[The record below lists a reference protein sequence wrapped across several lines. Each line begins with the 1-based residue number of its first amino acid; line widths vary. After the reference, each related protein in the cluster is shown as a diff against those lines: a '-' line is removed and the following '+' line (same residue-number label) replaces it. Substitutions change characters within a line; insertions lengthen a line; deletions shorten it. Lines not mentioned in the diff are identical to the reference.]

1 HKDGPLLIVAGAGTG
16 KTTVVTQRIL
26 WLLTNPHNS
35 PASPSYLK
43 RGLGALQKGRV
54 DVVKP
59 ENILAMTFTDKAAEE
74 MVDRIDQLLPYG
86 YTDLWVMTFHGFC
99 ERILKQHGLDIGIP
113 NDFKLMNQTDA
124 WFLVRKNLEE
134 FSLDYY
140 KPLGNPTKFIHA
152 LLQHFSR
159 CKDEAVGPGEYLE
172 YGKGLALNSD
182 QETHNSPRPSYLKRG
197 VPPLK
202 VRGGEEELCNTDSK
216 RINEIAEAYH
226 VYQQQLLDNN
236 ALDFGDL
243 LLYTLKLFR
252 ERPNIL
258 KQYQEQFKYVLV
270 DEFQDTNWVQY
281 ELVKL
286 LAAPRN
292 NLTVVADDD
301 QAIYQWRGA
310 SVSNVLRFKDD
321 YPKSEQVVL
330 VENYRSQQNIL
341 DTAYAFIQ
349 KNNPYRLE
357 YQLSTVEDIVKH
369 AKERGVA
376 LKNFKPIN
384 KKLKAMVGGEG
395 VIEHIHAGTQE
406 EEARMVV
413 EKILELQRP
422 DLRKSENR
430 SLVSWSD
437 FAILVR
443 ANSQANV
450 FMRALDAADIPYQFM
465 ASEGLYAK
473 PVVLDLLAYLRLLDN
488 YHESPAVYRV
498 LNWSVLG
505 IAPGD
510 IATLLQVARRK
521 SWSLYEVLK
530 QLQTIG
536 GIAPDTRRRVT
547 ELLGWIERH
556 RSLSRDKTAGQ
567 VLLAI
572 LEDTGYLKA
581 LTKASEKDR
590 RALDAVGAIRQ
601 LYKKIEAF
609 ERTAKEPTVQH
620 FMEYMD
626 LALESGDE
634 GSLEQDVESGPET
647 VKILTVH
654 GAKGLEFAHVFI
666 VNLVELR
673 FPSMDRKD
681 PIQLPEA
688 LVKEIAPD
696 ADVHIQEERRL
707 FYVAMTR
714 AKHGLYFTSADD
726 YGGTRK
732 KKASRFLE
740 EAGIASKQRAT
751 RSLQLATD
759 RKPEARSQKPEAV
772 HLPDQFS
779 YTQLKA
785 FETCPYQYRFAHILK
800 IPVRGKGTFSFGRT
814 MHLTLQRFFQGI
826 IERNQQEQGT
836 LFDARTEE
844 RKNRRTKALSVV
856 DLLKIYDEC
865 WIDEWYE
872 SKAQKEE
879 YREKGSAIL
888 KEFYAKHEGA
898 WPTPQALEKSFMV
911 KIGDVVLKG
920 TIDRIDP
927 LNDGVEIV
935 DYKTGKPKS
944 EMDGDTKE
952 QLLIYQIAATEVLGE
967 KPKFLS
973 YWYFDNNS
981 KVSFLGTAE
990 EIEGVK
996 AKIVA
1001 TVDAMKTSDFA
1012 ATPSPYVCKHCDF
1025 KEICEYRQI

>member
-1 HKDGPLLIVAGAGTG
+1 MATGTIEVKLNKEQKDAVEHKDGPLLIVAGAGTG

-26 WLLTNPHNS
+26 WLI
-35 PASPSYLK
+35 K
-43 RGLGALQKGRV
+43 EGKI
-54 DVVKP
+54 KP
-59 ENILAMTFTDKAAEE
+59 DEILAMTFTDKAAEE

-86 YTDLWVMTFHGFC
+86 YVDLWVMTFHGFC

-124 WFLVRKNLEE
+124 WFLVRKNLEK

-159 CKDEAVGPGEYLE
+159 CKDEAVGPKEYLE
-172 YGKGLALNSD
+172 YAQGLKLDSD
-182 QETHNSPRPSYLKRG
+182 IEKTSPQPSPKR
-197 VPPLK
+197 
-202 VRGGEEELCNTDSK
+202 RGGSKEEGEGISEIK
-216 RINEIAEAYH
+216 RVNEIAEAYH
-226 VYQQQLLDNN
+226 TYQQLLLDNN

-258 KQYQEQFKYVLV
+258 KKYQEQFKYVLV

-357 YQLSTVEDIVKH
+357 YQLSTVDDIVKH

-376 LKNFKPIN
+376 LKNFKPID
-384 KKLKAMVGGEG
+384 KKLKAMVKGEG
-395 VIEHIHAGTQE
+395 VIEHLHAATQE
-406 EEARMVV
+406 EEARVVV
-413 EKILELQRP
+413 EKILALHVSHSTIHAP
-422 DLRKSENR
+422 
-430 SLVSWSD
+430 SWSD

-488 YHESPAVYRV
+488 YHESSAAYRV
-498 LNWSVLG
+498 LNWPVLG
-505 IAPGD
+505 ISTGD
-510 IATLLQVARRK
+510 IATMLGVARRK
-521 SWSLYEVLK
+521 SWSLYEVTK

-536 GIAPDTRRRVT
+536 GITPETRRRVT
-547 ELLGWIERH
+547 ELLGWIEKH
-556 RSLSRDKTAGQ
+556 QLLARDKTAGQ
-567 VLLAI
+567 VLLQV
-572 LEDTGYLKA
+572 LEDTGYLKT

-601 LYKKIEAF
+601 LYKKIEGF
-609 ERTAKEPTVQH
+609 ERMAKEPTVAH

-634 GSLEQDVESGPET
+634 GSLEQDTESGPDT

-654 GAKGLEFAHVFI
+654 GAKGLEFVHVFI

-681 PIQLPEA
+681 PIALPEA
-688 LVKEIAPD
+688 LVKEITPD
-696 ADVHIQEERRL
+696 ADVHLQEERRL

-714 AKHGLYFTSADD
+714 AKQGLYFTSADD

-732 KKASRFLE
+732 KKPSRFLE
-740 EAGIASKQRAT
+740 EVGIVKETKKFSNSVTKELPSYSVTDAAAV
-751 RSLQLATD
+751 SLPSVQ
-759 RKPEARSQKPEAV
+759 
-772 HLPDQFS
+772 LPDQFS

-814 MHLTLQRFFQGI
+814 MHLTLQRFFQRI
-826 IERNQQEQGT
+826 IDSQSVKQST
-836 LFDARTEE
+836 LFGEE
-844 RKNRRTKALSVV
+844 KKLSNSVTKKLPSYSITQLPSALSVSA
-856 DLLKIYDEC
+856 LLNIYDEC

-872 SKAQKEE
+872 SKVQKEE
-879 YREKGSAIL
+879 YREKGRAIL
-888 KEFYAKHEGA
+888 KEFYEKHEGA

-927 LNDGVEIV
+927 MDDGVEIV
-935 DYKTGKPKS
+935 DYKTGKPKE

-952 QLLIYQIAATEVLGE
+952 QLLIYQIAASEVLGE
-967 KPKFLS
+967 KPKLLS
-973 YWYFDNNS
+973 YWYLDNNS
-981 KVSFLGTAE
+981 KVSFLGTAD
-990 EIEGVK
+990 EIERVK
-996 AKIVA
+996 GKIIA
-1001 TVDAMKTSDFA
+1001 TVDAMKRSDFA

-1025 KEICEYRQI
+1025 KEICEYRQL

>member
-1 HKDGPLLIVAGAGTG
+1 MATGTIEVKLNAEQKAAVTHGDGPVLIVAGAGTG

-26 WLLTNPHNS
+26 WLI
-35 PASPSYLK
+35 K
-43 RGLGALQKGRV
+43 EGK
-54 DVVKP
+54 VKP
-59 ENILAMTFTDKAAEE
+59 EEILAMTFTEKAAEE

-86 YTDLWVMTFHGFC
+86 YVDLWVMTFHGFC

-113 NDFKLMNQTDA
+113 NDFRLFNQTDA
-124 WFLVRKNLEE
+124 WFLVRKNLEK

-140 KPLGNPTKFIHA
+140 RPLGNPTKFIHA

-159 CKDEAVGPGEYLE
+159 CKDEAVGPKEYVE
-172 YGKGLALNSD
+172 YAKGLRLDADNA
-182 QETHNSPRPSYLKRG
+182 EGANNAP
-197 VPPLK
+197 
-202 VRGGEEELCNTDSK
+202 GGAGPGSAGEIA

-226 VYQQQLLDNN
+226 TYQQLLLDNN

-243 LLYTLKLFR
+243 LLYTLRLFR

-258 KQYQEQFKYVLV
+258 KKYQEQFKYVLV

-281 ELVKL
+281 EMVKL

-310 SVSNVLRFKDD
+310 SVSNVLRFNDD

-376 LKNFKPIN
+376 LENFKPIN
-384 KKLKAMVGGEG
+384 KKLKAMVAGEG
-395 VIEHIHAGTQE
+395 VIEHIHAATQE
-406 EEARMVV
+406 EEARAVV
-413 EKILELQRP
+413 ERILQITNHKYQTHS
-422 DLRKSENR
+422 KSQITN
-430 SLVSWSD
+430 WND

-443 ANSQANV
+443 ANSQATV
-450 FMRALDAADIPYQFM
+450 FMRSLDAADIPYQFL
-465 ASEGLYAK
+465 ASQGLYAK

-488 YHESPAVYRV
+488 YHESSAVYRV
-498 LNWSVLG
+498 LSWAHFGIPAADVVTMLG
-505 IAPGD
+505 
-510 IATLLQVARRK
+510 VSRRK

-536 GIAPDTRRRVT
+536 GIAPETRRRVA
-547 ELLGWIERH
+547 ELLAWIERH
-556 RSLSRDKTAGQ
+556 RQLTREKTVGQ
-567 VLLAI
+567 ILLAI
-572 LEDTGYLKA
+572 LEDTGYLKV
-581 LTKASEKDR
+581 LTKASETDR
-590 RALDAVGAIRQ
+590 RSLDGVSTIRQ
-601 LYKKIEAF
+601 LYKKIEGF

-634 GSLEQDVESGPET
+634 GSLEQDVEAGPEA

-681 PIQLPEA
+681 PIELPDA
-688 LVKEIAPD
+688 LVKEITPEH
-696 ADVHIQEERRL
+696 DVHLQEERRL

-714 AKHGLYFTSADD
+714 AKHSLFFTSADD
-726 YGGTRK
+726 YGGARK
-732 KKASRFLE
+732 KKVSRFLE
-740 EAGIASKQRAT
+740 EADIGTKERRNEKTKELKNSFSVSPSLRSSVAT
-751 RSLQLATD
+751 PPS
-759 RKPEARSQKPEAV
+759 AV
-772 HLPDQFS
+772 VLPDQFS
-779 YTQLKA
+779 FTQLKA

-800 IPVRGKGTFSFGRT
+800 IPVRGKATFSFGRT
-814 MHLTLQRFFQGI
+814 MHLTLQKFFQRV
-826 IERNQQEQGT
+826 IEVGGKKQSSLFEHSAENSKSKILNSKQTQNSKSKTSGAVPT
-836 LFDARTEE
+836 LQ
-844 RKNRRTKALSVV
+844 V
-856 DLLKIYDEC
+856 LLQIYDDC
-865 WIDEWYE
+865 WIDDWYE
-872 SKAQKEE
+872 SKVQKEE
-879 YREKGSAIL
+879 YREKGKKIL
-888 KEFYAKHEGA
+888 KEFYAKNSAA
-898 WPTPQALEKSFMV
+898 WPQPTALEKSFTV

-920 TIDRIDP
+920 TIDRLDP
-927 LNDGVEIV
+927 LDGGVEIV
-935 DYKTGKPKS
+935 DYKTGKPKTA
-944 EMDGDTKE
+944 MDAETKE

-967 KPKFLS
+967 QPRLLS
-973 YWYFDNNS
+973 YWYLDDNS
-981 KVSFLGTAE
+981 KVSFLGTGDEVTALKE
-990 EIEGVK
+990 
-996 AKIVA
+996 KIIA
-1001 TVDAMKTSDFA
+1001 TVDEMKKSDFA
-1012 ATPSPYVCKHCDF
+1012 ATPSPYVCKN
-1025 KEICEYRQI
+1025 